1 MINDSTSGGSNQTED
16 AGPWIAAAV
25 GLLVG
30 GLG

>member
-1 MINDSTSGGSNQTED
+1 MHDSTSGGNQTEN